1 MSGQLNILLVDDEQ
15 IVHETIGDYLM
26 DCGHRFKSCREGDS
40 ALIALGKDDYDLAII
55 DVKMPGLSGLEL
67 LERAR
72 KTCPET
78 SIVMITGHGNMEMV
92 IEALRS
98 GAADFLPK
106 PVKLLELEAVLEKV
120 ARLGGLEKDKRHL
133 KQTIG
138 GIQSSALR
146 ESACGFMGASPN
158 AESVCEQIDL
168 AIEARVDSVLITGET
183 GTGKEVVAREL
194 HFKSGNPD
202 RPFIPVSCPALPEAL
217 VESELFG
224 HAKGAFT
231 GATTDKPGYFELA
244 DGGTLFL
251 DEIADL
257 SADAQAKV
265 LRALET
271 RSFRRVGRSKE
282 ISVNLTVVAASNA
295 PLEDAVA
302 EGRFRSDLFY
312 RLNVFPIELAP
323 LNQRPE
329 DVMPIAEQFLAVYAT
344 QRGVSEKSL
353 TQDAKEYLLDY
364 AFPGN
369 VRELRNM
376 IERAAILS
384 RSGDINAA
392 HLGRHNGHSKVSTAK
407 MIPSESFGERDS
419 ILTALEEAKWNRKA
433 AAVAL
438 DIPYS
443 TLRYKIQK
451 YQIA

>member
-1 MSGQLNILLVDDEQ
+1 MSGPLSILLVDDEE
-15 IVHETIGDYLM
+15 IVHETIGAYLA
-26 DCGHRFKSCREGDS
+26 DCGHRYKSCHERNS
-40 ALIALGKDDYDLAII
+40 ALVALEKDDFDLAII

-78 SIVMITGHGNMEMV
+78 SVVVITGHGNMEMV

-106 PVKLLELEAVLEKV
+106 PVRLLELEAVLEKA
-120 ARLGGLEKDKRHL
+120 ARLGGLERDKRRL

-138 GIQSSALR
+138 GIQRSSALR
-146 ESACGFMGASPN
+146 ESAYGFIGVSPD
-158 AESVCEQIDL
+158 AEMVREQIDL
-168 AIEARVDSVLITGET
+168 AIEARVDTVLITGET

-194 HFKSGNPD
+194 HFQGGSAD
-202 RPFIPVSCPALPEAL
+202 RPSIPVSCPALPEAL

-231 GATTDKPGYFELA
+231 GATSDKPGYFELA

-257 SADAQAKV
+257 TAEAEAKV

-271 RSFRRVGRSKE
+271 RSFRRVGRSKD
-282 ISVNLTVVAASNA
+282 ISVDLTVVAASNA
-295 PLEDAVA
+295 PLEEAVA

-312 RLNVFPIELAP
+312 RLNVFPIELTP

-329 DVMPIAEQFLAVYAT
+329 DVMPIAEQFLDVYAG
-344 QRGVSEKSL
+344 QRGVEPKSL
-353 TQDAKEYLLDY
+353 TSDARDYLCSY

-384 RSGDINAA
+384 RAGDITAE
-392 HLGRHNGHSKVSTAK
+392 HLGRHNGRSMAIPK
-407 MIPSESFGERDS
+407 MIPSEGPGEKDS
-419 ILTALEEAKWNRKA
+419 NLMALEDAKWNRKA
-433 AAVAL
+433 AAIAL